1 MSTVDLAAQGVRPR
15 KIRVIRTEVEAS
27 GTRNSRTWTRYRVF
41 AEELDGTPITEV
53 LKTFDALPVGEVEVT
68 QEAYIGK
75 DGTIQSYTIKPTTA
89 RRANG
94 QERKSASPLERRVEQ
109 LESEVADLRAKFD
122 AAIRSALE
130 D

>member
-1 MSTVDLAAQGVRPR
+1 MPTVDLAAQGVPART
-15 KIRVIRTEVEAS
+15 IRIIRTEPEAS
-27 GTRNSRTWTRYRVF
+27 GKRGDRSWTRYRVY

-53 LKTFDALPVGEVEVT
+53 LKTFDALPVGEVKVT
-68 QEAYIGK
+68 QEAYVGK
-75 DGTIQSYTIKPTTA
+75 DGKVQSYTVKSTTP

-94 QERKSASPLERRVEQ
+94 EERKSATPLERRVAQ